1 MTRRAGVAV
10 LVGVTLI
17 VGLVAL
23 SLKPGPDPL
32 DAPAVRGRDGLTA
45 LTLRA
50 ITDTN
55 GHGAL
60 AFDGDATPPV
70 VHVAPGGTLR
80 VRYENHLSPVS
91 HERCAAGPCGN
102 MTNLH
107 FHGLH
112 VSPVAPQDDVL
123 GMMAMPGQT
132 LEYAVSVP
140 RDHPPGLYWYHTHPH
155 GESYRQALD
164 GMSGAIVID
173 GMERYVPEVMNLRER
188 VLVLRA
194 RDIEHDPQ
202 AASLRRRVA
211 IPSGP
216 CGASGE
222 AAERVFTVNGVV
234 RPALAMAPGE
244 RQFWR
249 IVNAAADRYADLQI
263 EGRQWEVVALDGMP
277 LAYHDPRR
285 QSMSMDHVLLPP
297 GGRLE
302 AIVTASTA
310 GAPTVLKTRCVDT
323 GPDGDSNPEM
333 IMADIVPAKPTAPPA
348 YSAAVAARPPVYR
361 HAPID
366 ELETLPLQ
374 FVVTFTENA
383 KGFYINDQAFSP
395 AAAPLVRVAVGSYQ
409 HWRVLNRTREVHPF
423 HIHQAHFL
431 AYAENGVRRSSPV
444 WLDTVNVP
452 AGGSVDLI
460 MDFTDPGIRGMS
472 VFHCHLLNHEDKGM
486 MAKILFE

>member
-1 MTRRAGVAV
+1 MTHRACVAV
-10 LVGVTLI
+10 VVGVTLI
-17 VGLVAL
+17 IGLVAL
-23 SLKPGPDPL
+23 GLRTGRDLP
-32 DAPAVRGRDGLTA
+32 DAPTVRGRDGLTA
-45 LTLRA
+45 VTLRA
-50 ITDTN
+50 VTDGN

-60 AFDGDATPPV
+60 AFDGDTTPPV
-70 VHVAPGGTLR
+70 LRVVPGGTLR

-91 HERCAAGPCGN
+91 HEGCAAHPCAN

-112 VSPVAPQDDVL
+112 VSPGAPQDDVL

-155 GESYRQALD
+155 GESHQQALD

-173 GMERYVPEVMNLRER
+173 GIERYVPEVMSLRER
-188 VLVLRA
+188 VLVLRG
-194 RDIEHDPQ
+194 RDLEHDPQ
-202 AASLRRRVA
+202 AAALKRRVA
-211 IPSGP
+211 IPDRT
-216 CGASGE
+216 CGAGGE
-222 AAERVFTVNGVV
+222 APERIFTVNGVV

-285 QSMSMDHVLLPP
+285 QPMLVDHVLLPP

-302 AIVTASTA
+302 AIVSTSTT
-310 GAPTVLKTRCVDT
+310 GAPTVLRSRCVDT

-333 IMADIVPAKPTAPPA
+333 VVADIIPAKQTTSPAP
-348 YSAAVAARPPVYR
+348 AATLAARPPVHR
-361 HAPID
+361 PVPID
-366 ELETLPLQ
+366 GLETSTPQ
-374 FVVTFTENA
+374 FVVTFTEDA
-383 KGFYINDQAFSP
+383 KGFYINDRAFSP
-395 AAAPLVRVAVGSYQ
+395 TAEPLVRVAVGSYQ

-431 AYAENGVRRSSPV
+431 AYSENGVRGASPV

-452 AGGSVDLI
+452 VGGSVDVI
-460 MDFTDPGIRGMS
+460 MDFTDPDIRGMS